1 MPRVDYGVN
10 HYCKTCEI
18 KYPLD
23 VFRCIDPNGCG
34 MKIRSVP
41 RKQKRV
47 KYIAPEIKYIHTKTD
62 IINGMIRQKIQCK
75 TTNPA
80 KEVRY

>member
-1 MPRVDYGVN
+1 MCRVDYSKF

-23 VFRCIDPNGCG
+23 VFRCIDPSGCG
-34 MKIRSVP
+34 MKIRVVP
-41 RKQKRV
+41 RKQKRKV
-47 KYIAPEIKYIHTKTD
+47 YVPVPPEETALQLKLSRELRE
-62 IINGMIRQKIQCK
+62 IRVQCK
-75 TTNPA
+75 TSNPF